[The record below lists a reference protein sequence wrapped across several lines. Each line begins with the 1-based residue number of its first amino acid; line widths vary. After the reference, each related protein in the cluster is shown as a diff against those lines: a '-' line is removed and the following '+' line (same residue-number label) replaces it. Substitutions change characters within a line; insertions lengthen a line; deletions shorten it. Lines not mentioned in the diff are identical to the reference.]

1 MMWQLTA
8 MALYMAGMLYI
19 GYRATKQVQNLDDY
33 MLGGRRLSP
42 TVAALSAGASDM
54 SGWLMMGLPGALYAA
69 GLFQAWIAI
78 GLTVGAWLNWL
89 FVAPRLRS
97 YTEVAGNSITI
108 PSFFQNRFKHDSRV
122 MRIAAGAI
130 ILVFFTFYVS
140 SMMVAAGKFVESTFG
155 QPYLVG
161 MLAVSAIVVVYTL
174 FGGFLGATYTDVV
187 QGTLMLI
194 ALLVVP
200 VVALVAVGG
209 LDQVIDGIRAVES
222 QDGQPRL
229 SLAAGGTLIGGISA
243 AAWGLGYFGQPHI
256 IVRFM
261 AIRSAREVKVA
272 RRIGISW
279 MILGLLGASAAAL
292 VGIAYFNLNPNEFVS
307 NDPEQVFLVLASE
320 MFHPFFAGLV
330 LAAVLAAIMST
341 LSSQLIVCSS
351 AVIEDLYKLFRKRS
365 LSRRGEVTAGRL
377 GVLIVSVVA
386 ILLALNDDNPA
397 VLALVAF
404 AWAGFGASFGPTI
417 ILSLFWQRLT
427 SQGAL
432 SGMVAG
438 AVVAFAWGQI
448 PALSGTLYEIVP
460 GFLANLIV
468 AVVVSLA
475 TTPPSAEVQA
485 EFEEAVAASKA

>member
-19 GYRATKQVQNLDDY
+19 GYRATKQVQNLNDY

-386 ILLALNDDNPA
+386 ILLAINDDNPA

-427 SQGAL
+427 SKGAL

-438 AVVAFAWGQI
+438 AVVAFTWGQI